1 MLGSWLLWL
10 TATAT
15 VLLVPALV
23 AALRVDQHAHKA
35 PPRGLERRIALVAST
50 TLVAVA
56 ALPVAAL
63 LGAGGLGAGLVAVVL
78 GVSVLGSARSR
89 DRWAVRAIVARG
101 LLLAGVVAAL
111 LWFGYFVLAT
121 PTAASAGRVLG
132 GLWGLT
138 AWGAYLLRRPVER
151 WLGARAGELE
161 AREAPVVAFPGRP
174 LLRRT
179 GIALAVFILPAAA
192 IAGGRSAPDPAP
204 PASRAGSEGT
214 ATPGTGRS
222 TGSPGEA
229 SPSVPGAPGTPV
241 RTADGPTPT
250 GSLTREATPRPRD
263 TESTTLPS
271 PTVTG
276 TGLPSESPSPSPTD
290 GGLPTVLPVPTGW
303 PEESKTPGYAKEK
316 PNRPS
321 DAPSPGSG
329 KD

>member
-1 MLGSWLLWL
+1 MLGSWLSWL

-23 AALRVDQHAHKA
+23 ALLRVDRHAHKA
-35 PPRGLERRIALVAST
+35 PLRGLERRIALVAGT

-63 LGAGGLGAGLVAVVL
+63 LGAGGLGAVLVAVVL

-89 DRWAVRAIVARG
+89 DRWAVRGIVAWG
-101 LLLAGVVAAL
+101 LLLTGVVAAL
-111 LWFGYFVLAT
+111 LWFGSFVLAT
-121 PTAASAGRVLG
+121 PTSTAAGSALG

-138 AWGAYLLRRPVER
+138 AWGAFCLRRPVER
-151 WLGARAGELE
+151 WLGARAGEPV
-161 AREAPVVAFPGRP
+161 AREAAVVAFPGGL

-204 PASRAGSEGT
+204 PASRAGSEDT
-214 ATPGTGRS
+214 ATPGTARGTGS
-222 TGSPGEA
+222 TGEGSSPAVSG
-229 SPSVPGAPGTPV
+229 VPGTPV

-263 TESTTLPS
+263 TESSALPS

-276 TGLPSESPSPSPTD
+276 TGLPSESPSPTD
-290 GGLPTVLPVPTGW
+290 GGLPSLLPVPTGW

>member
-1 MLGSWLLWL
+1 VLGSWLFWL

-15 VLLVPALV
+15 VLLLPALV
-23 AALRVDQHAHKA
+23 VLLRVDRHAHKA
-35 PPRGLERRIALVAST
+35 PPNGLERRVALVAST

-63 LGAGGLGAGLVAVVL
+63 LGADGLGAVLVAVAL
-78 GVSVLGSARSR
+78 GVSVLGAAGGG
-89 DRWAVRAIVARG
+89 DRWAVRGIVARG
-101 LLLAGVVAAL
+101 LLLAGTVAAL
-111 LWFGYFVLAT
+111 LWFGYLVLDT
-121 PTAASAGRVLG
+121 PTSAPSGGVLG

-138 AWGAYLLRRPVER
+138 AWGAYRLRRPVER
-151 WLGARAGELE
+151 WLGARADAVEN
-161 AREAPVVAFPGRP
+161 REPSAVAFVGPP

-204 PASRAGSEGT
+204 PASRAGPEDP
-214 ATPGTGRS
+214 ATPGTARS
-222 TGSPGEA
+222 TGSTGEGS
-229 SPSVPGAPGTPV
+229 SPSVPGASGTPV

-250 GSLTREATPRPRD
+250 GALTRGATPRPRD
-263 TESTTLPS
+263 TASSALPS

-276 TGLPSESPSPSPTD
+276 TGLPSESPSPTD
-290 GGLPTVLPVPTGW
+290 GGLPSLLPMPTGW

-329 KD
+329 QD